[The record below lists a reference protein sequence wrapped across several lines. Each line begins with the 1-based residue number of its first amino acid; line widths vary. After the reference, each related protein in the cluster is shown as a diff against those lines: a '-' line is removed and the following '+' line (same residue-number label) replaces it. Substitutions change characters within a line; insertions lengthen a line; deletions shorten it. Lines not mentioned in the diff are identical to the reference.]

1 MKLILLGSAI
11 FGLAV
16 AGMGIAP
23 AAAEDIV
30 LSIGARGYGPSVEA
44 NLADFKKANPDINVE
59 WNKVSDVP
67 NDSRKLYVTSL
78 SAKSPTPDVFAID
91 VIWAGEFAQRGW
103 LADLN
108 GLLGADTL
116 GTLNQSLLTAAQIDG
131 KTFAVPLYVDGT
143 HLFYRTDLLK
153 KYNLEVPKTWEELIA
168 DSKTIMD
175 GEKNPQFYGFVSM
188 WAKIEGLFMNWLS
201 FTNANGGG
209 FYDASG
215 KVAVNSPANIAATQT
230 MVDMIY
236 KDQIAP
242 NSILDMKPD
251 DARTLFQQ
259 GRAAFLMVQDFVYAP
274 LSADDSPV
282 KGKFDFT
289 RNPYFAAHP
298 EGHSTAM
305 GGWFLGINPN
315 SQHKEAAAKL
325 VKFFT
330 GYDQELRAAVDQ
342 NRAPTVPKVYDD
354 PAMSKA
360 PVLAKLGKDFD
371 VGVVRPSA
379 TTGSNYPKVS
389 DIMQL
394 EVTAALHQQKSVEQA
409 LNDAQ
414 KQIEALLAQ

>member
-1 MKLILLGSAI
+1 
-11 FGLAV
+11 
-16 AGMGIAP
+16 
-23 AAAEDIV
+23 
-30 LSIGARGYGPSVEA
+30 
-44 NLADFKKANPDINVE
+44 
-59 WNKVSDVP
+59 
-67 NDSRKLYVTSL
+67 
-78 SAKSPTPDVFAID
+78 
-91 VIWAGEFAQRGW
+91 
-103 LADLN
+103 
-108 GLLGADTL
+108 
-116 GTLNQSLLTAAQIDG
+116 
-131 KTFAVPLYVDGT
+131 
-143 HLFYRTDLLK
+143 
-153 KYNLEVPKTWEELIA
+153 
-168 DSKTIMD
+168 
-175 GEKNPQFYGFVSM
+175 
-188 WAKIEGLFMNWLS
+188 
-201 FTNANGGG
+201 
-209 FYDASG
+209 
-215 KVAVNSPANIAATQT
+215 

-394 EVTAALHQQKSVEQA
+394 EVTAALHQQKSVTDA

>member
-1 MKLILLGSAI
+1 MNTRI
-11 FGLAV
+11 FGAALVAV
-16 AGMGIAP
+16 ALTGASLTP
-23 AAAEDIV
+23 AAAEDIT
-30 LSIGARGYGPSVEA
+30 LSIGSRGYGPSAEKA
-44 NLADFKKANPDINVE
+44 IKGFEKANPDIHVE

-67 NDSRKLYVTSL
+67 NESRKLYVTSL
-78 SAKSPTPDVFAID
+78 TAKSPTPDVFAID

-103 LADLN
+103 LQPLN
-108 GLLGADTL
+108 DLLGKDTL
-116 GTLNQSLLTAAQIDG
+116 SSYNQSLLTAAQLNG
-131 KTFAVPLYVDGT
+131 KTYAAPLYLDGT

-153 KYNLEVPKTWEELIA
+153 KYNLDVPKTWEELIA
-168 DSKTIMD
+168 DSKTIMK
-175 GEKNPQFYGFVSM
+175 GENNPHFYGFVSM

-209 FYDASG
+209 FYDANG
-215 KVAVNSPANIAATQT
+215 NVAVNSPANIAATQQ
-230 MVDMIY
+230 MVDILH

-242 NSILDMKPD
+242 DSILNMRPD

-274 LSADDSPV
+274 LNADDSPV

-289 RNPYFAAHP
+289 RIPYFKGHPDAHT
-298 EGHSTAM
+298 TAM
-305 GGWFLGINPN
+305 GGWFLAINPN

-325 VKFFT
+325 IKYFT
-330 GYDQELRAAVDQ
+330 GYDQELSAAIEQ
-342 NRAPTVPKVYDD
+342 NRAPTLPAVYKD

-379 TTGSNYPKVS
+379 NTGSKYPRIS
-389 DIMQL
+389 EIMQL
-394 EVTAALHQQKSVEQA
+394 EITNALHRKKTVEQA

-414 KQIEALLAQ
+414 KQIESVLAN